1 MISAGIVREPID
13 ILAISNSVSSEANGA
28 VAIFVGTV
36 RSRNEGRGVDGI
48 EYSAYEE
55 MATKEMER
63 ILNEASEKF
72 GVSDMSIA
80 HRVGELNV
88 GDASIAVAVGHP
100 HRSAALDAVRY
111 IVEQTKARAPIWK
124 LEHYVDG
131 TREWVNAG
139 TGAK

>member
-1 MISAGIVREPID
+1 MKSARIVREPID
-13 ILAISNSVSSEANGA
+13 VLAVSTSVSSEANGA
-28 VAIFVGTV
+28 VALFVGTV
-36 RSRNEGRGVDGI
+36 RSRNEGRDVDGI

-55 MATKEMER
+55 MAAKEMER
-63 ILNEASEKF
+63 ILSEASDKF
-72 GVSDMSIA
+72 SVADMTIE
-80 HRVGELNV
+80 HRVGELKI

-100 HRSAALDAVRY
+100 HRSPALDAMRY